1 MQQHSRHRCRALT
14 AYKWISA
21 LSYAALP
28 PILAWG
34 TSYTPYES
42 LFRPAPYNGFYD
54 AMMVAVCISISIV
67 EAARL
72 LWRSRTRSWHR
83 NRHPAVHLSQAQC
96 MTDVLLDPQGQQ
108 QHSAQPPE
116 VISGVASA
124 AREPAG
130 PGCAGNM
137 DVTNTTA
144 AAAAEPVDAF
154 ILFEVLLAL
163 LLGTL
168 HGVAGAGGSAAVW
181 LAVAAALAAC
191 LVAALIQPGRGR
203 CCGPAAAGPALG
215 RGGSITL
222 LMQQLHWHPPNTNTS
237 TNASTST
244 SQLNNPPRAPLPQQ
258 QQQDQLQQQG
268 FSWSWSFTRSRP
280 AAAWAYSLFL
290 CLVAAAF
297 LSFPVP
303 RPWSGP
309 PEPFVRWHPYSTAA
323 ELVWRGVFGCYAAMM
338 LWAGVEDPLGKHFV
352 FVCYLGLSGCVHAS
366 VMLGMNL
373 WQRAVGGP
381 NGNAQHLY
389 GDVAG
394 W

>member
-1 MQQHSRHRCRALT
+1 
-14 AYKWISA
+14 
-21 LSYAALP
+21 
-28 PILAWG
+28 
-34 TSYTPYES
+34 
-42 LFRPAPYNGFYD
+42 
-54 AMMVAVCISISIV
+54 
-67 EAARL
+67 
-72 LWRSRTRSWHR
+72 
-83 NRHPAVHLSQAQC
+83 

-116 VISGVASA
+116 VISGVTSA
-124 AREPAG
+124 ARDPAG
-130 PGCAGNM
+130 PDCAGNM
-137 DVTNTTA
+137 DVTNKTAA

-154 ILFEVLLAL
+154 VLFEVLLAL

-168 HGVAGAGGSAAVW
+168 HGVAGARGSAAVW

-191 LVAALIQPGRGR
+191 LVAASIHPGSGC
-203 CCGPAAAGPALG
+203 CCGPAAAAPALG
-215 RGGSITL
+215 SGGSITL
-222 LMQQLHWHPPNTNTS
+222 LMQQLHWHPSN
-237 TNASTST
+237 TNASTSS
-244 SQLNNPPRAPLPQQ
+244 SQLLLNPPQAPQRQQ
-258 QQQDQLQQQG
+258 QQHDQPQRQQHG
-268 FSWSWSFTRSRP
+268 FIWSWSFACSRP

-290 CLVAAAF
+290 CLIAAAF
-297 LSFPVP
+297 LAFPVP

-338 LWAGVEDPLGKHFV
+338 LWAGLEDPLGKHFV

-373 WQRAVGGP
+373 RQRAVGGP

-394 W
+394 WYAIGIASIIAAAAACRSQRLVRL

>member
-1 MQQHSRHRCRALT
+1 
-14 AYKWISA
+14 
-21 LSYAALP
+21 
-28 PILAWG
+28 
-34 TSYTPYES
+34 
-42 LFRPAPYNGFYD
+42 
-54 AMMVAVCISISIV
+54 
-67 EAARL
+67 
-72 LWRSRTRSWHR
+72 
-83 NRHPAVHLSQAQC
+83 

-168 HGVAGAGGSAAVW
+168 HGV
-181 LAVAAALAAC
+181 
-191 LVAALIQPGRGR
+191 
-203 CCGPAAAGPALG
+203 
-215 RGGSITL
+215 
-222 LMQQLHWHPPNTNTS
+222 
-237 TNASTST
+237 
-244 SQLNNPPRAPLPQQ
+244 
-258 QQQDQLQQQG
+258 
-268 FSWSWSFTRSRP
+268 
-280 AAAWAYSLFL
+280 
-290 CLVAAAF
+290 
-297 LSFPVP
+297 
-303 RPWSGP
+303 
-309 PEPFVRWHPYSTAA
+309 
-323 ELVWRGVFGCYAAMM
+323 
-338 LWAGVEDPLGKHFV
+338 EDPLGKHFV

-394 W
+394 WYAVGIASIIAAAASCRSQRV